1 MENGTKKLGFRVAA
15 GFIVGI
21 TIIFA
26 VLASGVQLPTVKA
39 EKGTLVVLLTDA
51 PVELK
56 HLNITISN
64 ISVQNIDSEEE
75 TWVDIPFVDGVTEW
89 YTDLLALQ
97 NVTEELS
104 VTQIPESNYTKVR
117 MTVTTAN
124 ATYTD
129 GTTTDLRVP
138 PGHLDISCIQNRIR
152 KNYTST
158 DRHASRLGSH
168 QQKRQSETN
177 IQSFSNGTT
186 RIGGQKVGAI
196 NLSISSISP

>member
-1 MENGTKKLGFRVAA
+1 MENGTKKLGIRVAA

-104 VTQIPESNYTKVR
+104 VTQIPDGNYTKVR

-138 PGHLDISCIQNRIR
+138 PGHLDIIIAFRIEAGKTTHLLIDMQADWVAISKSGNLR
-152 KNYTST
+152 PIFK
-158 DRHASRLGSH
+158 ASVTEPQG
-168 QQKRQSETN
+168 
-177 IQSFSNGTT
+177 
-186 RIGGQKVGAI
+186 
-196 NLSISSISP
+196 